1 MRQALLFGVAAAMFA
16 CAYSTIGAVGAQPS
30 GTPHSGLALSRSVL
44 ASELI
49 GMRVRTPSGERVG
62 AIEDLVV
69 SSGNGVS
76 SAVVSVGGFFGL
88 GAKRVELPF
97 DKLRLDRDASIV
109 VSMSRE
115 DLAAMPAYATESYA
129 IVPPP
134 AGDRASA
141 PADPPPSPQPD
152 VEATSEASAE
162 AARSFATDDP
172 RVAKGIAE
180 NKEAFDGDGVSGEPE
195 PK

>member
-1 MRQALLFGVAAAMFA
+1 MRQALFSGLAAALSA
-16 CAYSTIGAVGAQPS
+16 CAFSTIATVGAQPS
-30 GTPHSGLALSRSVL
+30 PATQNGLALSRSVL

-49 GMRVRTPSGERVG
+49 GMRVRTPTGERVG

-69 SSGNGVS
+69 SSGNSVS
-76 SAVVSVGGFFGL
+76 AAVVSVGGFFGL
-88 GAKRVELPF
+88 GAKRVEVPF
-97 DKLRLDRDASIV
+97 DRLQLDRDASIV

-115 DLAAMPAYATESYA
+115 DLVAMPAYATESYA

-134 AGDRASA
+134 AADRASA
-141 PADPPPSPQPD
+141 AAAAPPTPQPD
-152 VEATSEASAE
+152 LEATSEANAE
-162 AARSFATDDP
+162 SARSFATDDP

-180 NKEAFDGDGVSGEPE
+180 NKEAFDGDGVSGEAE

>member
-1 MRQALLFGVAAAMFA
+1 MRQALFCGLAAATFA
-16 CAYSTIGAVGAQPS
+16 CAWSTIANVRAQPS
-30 GTPHSGLALSRSVL
+30 GAAQSGLALSRSVL

-62 AIEDLVV
+62 AIDDLVV
-69 SSGNGVS
+69 SSGNAVS
-76 SAVVSVGGFFGL
+76 AAVVSVGGFFGL

-115 DLAAMPAYATESYA
+115 DLAAMPAYTTGSHA

-134 AGDRASA
+134 AAERASQ
-141 PADPPPSPQPD
+141 PADPPPTPQPD
-152 VEATSEASAE
+152 REATSEANAE

-180 NKEAFDGDGVSGEPE
+180 NKEAFDGDGVSGEAE